1 MNLVIITSIFQIC
14 IGFIGLVC
22 IAIPFSQNRSSIN
35 YKHII
40 AAIFLQIILAFALLK
55 IPFIVQIFAYLS
67 EGVTALQAA
76 TQEGAQFVFGYLSNS
91 STSPFESSGT
101 GNAMIFAFQILP
113 LIIVI
118 SSLSALLWFWNIL
131 PLIIRAISKLFEK
144 LFNIGGP
151 IGLGATANIIMGQVE
166 APLLVRPYLSKMSE
180 KELLILMTAGMSTV
194 SGSIMIAL
202 VSMLAPQF
210 PDINL
215 IQHLVSASIL
225 SIPAAIMYANIM
237 IPSSE
242 VTNFDGNSVPK
253 VYDSSMDAITRGT
266 RDGLDICLNVG
277 AILIAFIAL
286 VSLLNS
292 LLGILGGWIGI
303 SDLSLQLILGFIFF
317 PIVWLMGV
325 PLSETLASAE
335 LLGLK
340 TALNEFVAYGALA
353 NIEPGALSDR
363 SKLITLYALCGFAN
377 FSSVGILVSGIGAM
391 APERKNDLIKVSI
404 KALIGATL
412 ASCMTGLVIGI
423 F

>member
-1 MNLVIITSIFQIC
+1 MNVLNLIQIV
-14 IGFIGLVC
+14 IGFIGLIL
-22 IAIPFSQNRSSIN
+22 IAIPFSNNKSSIN
-35 YKHII
+35 IKHIF
-40 AAIFLQIILAFALLK
+40 AAIILQIILAFALIK

-67 EGVTALQAA
+67 EGVTALQTA
-76 TQEGAQFVFGYLSNS
+76 TQEGAEFVFGYLSNS
-91 STSPFESSGT
+91 SSSPFENSGT
-101 GNAMIFAFQILP
+101 GNSMIFAFQILP

-118 SSLSALLWFWNIL
+118 SALSALLWFWNIL
-131 PLIIRAISKLFEK
+131 PLIIRAISKVFEK

-166 APLLVRPYLSKMSE
+166 APLLVKPYLSRMTE

-237 IPSSE
+237 IPSNE
-242 VTNFDGNSVPK
+242 VTNFDGSSVPK

-266 RDGLDICLNVG
+266 KDGLDICLNVA

-292 LLGILGGWIGI
+292 ILGICGGWIGI
-303 SDLSLQLILGFIFF
+303 SDLSLQLILGYIFF

-353 NIEPGALSDR
+353 NIEPGILSER

-377 FSSVGILVSGIGAM
+377 FSSVGILVSGISAM
-391 APERKNDLIKVSI
+391 APERKNDLIKVSL

>member
-1 MNLVIITSIFQIC
+1 MTITSILQIL
-14 IGFIGLVC
+14 IGFVGLVC
-22 IAIPFSQNRSSIN
+22 IAIPFSQNRTSIN
-35 YKHII
+35 YRYIFVAII
-40 AAIFLQIILAFALLK
+40 FQIILAFALLK

-67 EGVTALQAA
+67 DGVSSLQAA
-76 TQEGAQFVFGYLSNS
+76 TQEGAEFVFGYLSNS
-91 STSPFESSGT
+91 SNSPFEASGT
-101 GNAMIFAFQILP
+101 GNSMIFAFQILP

-131 PLIIRAISKLFEK
+131 PLIIRAVSKVFEK

-166 APLLVRPYLSKMSE
+166 APLLVRPYLSRMSE

-202 VSMLAPQF
+202 VSMLQPQF
-210 PDINL
+210 PDLNL

-237 IPSSE
+237 IPSAE
-242 VTNFDGNSVPK
+242 VTNFDGNSIPK

-292 LLGILGGWIGI
+292 ILGIAGGWVGI
-303 SDLSLQLILGFIFF
+303 TDLSLQLILGYMFF
-317 PIVWLMGV
+317 PIVWLMGI

-353 NIEPGALSDR
+353 NIEPGILSER

-377 FSSVGILVSGIGAM
+377 FSSVGILVSGISAM
-391 APERKNDLIKVSI
+391 APERKNDLIKVSL
-404 KALIGATL
+404 KALVGATL

>member
-1 MNLVIITSIFQIC
+1 MTITSLFQII
-14 IGFIGLVC
+14 IGFVGLVC

-35 YKHII
+35 YRHIF
-40 AAIFLQIILAFALLK
+40 AAIILQIILAFALLK

-76 TQEGAQFVFGYLSNS
+76 TQEGAEFVFGYLSNS

-101 GNAMIFAFQILP
+101 GNSMIFAFQILP

-131 PLIIRAISKLFEK
+131 PLIIRAISKIFEK

-303 SDLSLQLILGFIFF
+303 TDLSLQLILGYIFF

-353 NIEPGALSDR
+353 NIDPDALSDR

-377 FSSVGILVSGIGAM
+377 FSSVGILVSGISAM

>member
-1 MNLVIITSIFQIC
+1 MTIISFLQII

-22 IAIPFSQNRSSIN
+22 IAIPFSKNKSSIN
-35 YKHII
+35 YRHIFV
-40 AAIFLQIILAFALLK
+40 AIIFQIILAFALLK

-67 EGVTALQAA
+67 DGVTSLQSA
-76 TQEGAQFVFGYLSNS
+76 TQEGAEFVFGYLSNTS
-91 STSPFESSGT
+91 ASPFESSGA
-101 GNAMIFAFQILP
+101 GNSMIFAFQILP

-131 PLIIRAISKLFEK
+131 PLIIRAISKVFEK

-151 IGLGATANIIMGQVE
+151 IGLAATANIIMGQVE

-202 VSMLAPQF
+202 VSMLQPQF

-242 VTNFDGNSVPK
+242 VTNFDGDSVPK

-292 LLGILGGWIGI
+292 ILGIAGGWVGI
-303 SDLSLQLILGFIFF
+303 SDLSLQLILGYMFF

-353 NIEPGALSDR
+353 NIEPGVLSER
-363 SKLITLYALCGFAN
+363 SKLITLYGLCGFAN
-377 FSSVGILVSGIGAM
+377 FSSVGILVSGISAM
-391 APERKNDLIKVSI
+391 APERKNDLIKVSL

>member
-1 MNLVIITSIFQIC
+1 MTMPTILQII

-22 IAIPFSQNRSSIN
+22 IAIPFSQNKSAIN
-35 YKHII
+35 YRHILI
-40 AAIFLQIILAFALLK
+40 AIIFQLLLAFALIK

-67 EGVTALQAA
+67 DGVTALQAA
-76 TQEGAQFVFGYLSNS
+76 TQEGSEFVFGYLSNTTTAPFENS
-91 STSPFESSGT
+91 ST
-101 GNAMIFAFQILP
+101 GNSIIFAFQILP
-113 LIIVI
+113 LIVVI

-131 PLIIRAISKLFEK
+131 PLIIRAISRVFEK

-166 APLLVRPYLSKMSE
+166 APLLIRPYLSKMSK

-202 VSMLAPQF
+202 VSMLQPQF
-210 PDINL
+210 PEVNL

-237 IPSSE
+237 MPSSEE
-242 VTNFDGNSVPK
+242 VTNFVGDEVPK
-253 VYDSSMDAITRGT
+253 VYDSSMDAVTRGT
-266 RDGLDICLNVG
+266 RDGLEICLNVG

-292 LLGILGGWIGI
+292 ILGIVGGWVGF
-303 SDLSLQLILGFIFF
+303 SNLSLQLILGYIFF

-325 PLSETLASAE
+325 PFEETLASAE

-353 NIEPGALSDR
+353 NIDPGVLSDR
-363 SKLITLYALCGFAN
+363 SKLITLYGLCGFAN
-377 FSSVGILVSGIGAM
+377 FSSIGILVSGIGAM

>member
-1 MNLVIITSIFQIC
+1 MNVLNLIQII
-14 IGFIGLVC
+14 IGFIGLIL
-22 IAIPFSQNRSSIN
+22 IAIPFSNNKSSIN
-35 YKHII
+35 IKHIF
-40 AAIFLQIILAFALLK
+40 AAIILQIILAFALIK

-67 EGVTALQAA
+67 EGVTALQTA
-76 TQEGAQFVFGYLSNS
+76 TQEGAEFVFGYLSNS
-91 STSPFESSGT
+91 SSSPFENSGT
-101 GNAMIFAFQILP
+101 GNSMIFAFQILP

-118 SSLSALLWFWNIL
+118 SALSALLWFWNIL
-131 PLIIRAISKLFEK
+131 PLIIRAISKVFEK

-166 APLLVRPYLSKMSE
+166 APLLVKPYLSRMTE

-237 IPSSE
+237 IPSNE
-242 VTNFDGNSVPK
+242 VTNFDGSSVPK

-266 RDGLDICLNVG
+266 KDGLDICLNVA

-292 LLGILGGWIGI
+292 ILGICGGWIGI
-303 SDLSLQLILGFIFF
+303 SNLSLQLILGYIFF

-353 NIEPGALSDR
+353 NIEPGILSER

-377 FSSVGILVSGIGAM
+377 FSSVGILVSGISAM
-391 APERKNDLIKVSI
+391 APERKNDLIKVSL

>member
-1 MNLVIITSIFQIC
+1 MAMPTILQII

-22 IAIPFSQNRSSIN
+22 IAIPFSQNKSAIN
-35 YKHII
+35 YRHILI
-40 AAIFLQIILAFALLK
+40 AIIFQLLLAFALIK

-67 EGVTALQAA
+67 DGVTALQAA
-76 TQEGAQFVFGYLSNS
+76 TQEGSEFVFGYLSNPTTAPFENS
-91 STSPFESSGT
+91 ST
-101 GNAMIFAFQILP
+101 GNSIIFAFQILP
-113 LIIVI
+113 LIVVI

-131 PLIIRAISKLFEK
+131 PLIIRAISRVFEK

-166 APLLVRPYLSKMSE
+166 APLLVRPYLSTMSK

-202 VSMLAPQF
+202 VSMLQPQF
-210 PDINL
+210 PEVNL

-237 IPSSE
+237 MPSSEE
-242 VTNFDGNSVPK
+242 VTNFVGDEVPK
-253 VYDSSMDAITRGT
+253 VYDSSMDAVTRGT
-266 RDGLDICLNVG
+266 RDGLEICLNVG

-286 VSLLNS
+286 VSLFNS
-292 LLGILGGWIGI
+292 ILGIVGGWVGF
-303 SDLSLQLILGFIFF
+303 SNLSLQLILGYIFF

-325 PLSETLASAE
+325 PLEETFASAE

-353 NIEPGALSDR
+353 NIDPGVLSDR
-363 SKLITLYALCGFAN
+363 SKLITLYGLCGFAN
-377 FSSVGILVSGIGAM
+377 FSSIGILVSGIGAM

>member
-1 MNLVIITSIFQIC
+1 MTVLNIIQAI

-22 IAIPFSQNRSSIN
+22 IAIPFSNNKSSIN
-35 YKHII
+35 FKHIFV
-40 AAIFLQIILAFALLK
+40 AIILQILLAFALVK
-55 IPFIVQIFAYLS
+55 IPFIVQIFSYLS
-67 EGVTALQAA
+67 DGVSALQTA
-76 TQEGAQFVFGYLSNS
+76 TQEGAEFVFGYLSNNS
-91 STSPFESSGT
+91 MSPFEDSGT
-101 GNAMIFAFQILP
+101 GNSMIFAFQILP

-118 SSLSALLWFWNIL
+118 SALSALLWFWNVL
-131 PLIIRAISKLFEK
+131 PLIIRAISKIFEK

-166 APLLVRPYLSKMSE
+166 APLLVKPYLSRMTE

-210 PDINL
+210 PDTNL

-237 IPSSE
+237 IPSNE
-242 VTNFDGNSVPK
+242 VTNFDGASVPK

-266 RDGLDICLNVG
+266 KDGLDICLNVA

-292 LLGILGGWIGI
+292 ILSICGSWVGI
-303 SDLSLQLILGFIFF
+303 SDLSLQLILGYIFF

-340 TALNEFVAYGALA
+340 TVLNEFVAYGALA
-353 NIEPGALSDR
+353 NIEPGILSER

-377 FSSVGILVSGIGAM
+377 FSSVGILVSGISAM
-391 APERKNDLIKVSI
+391 APERKNDLIKVSL

>member
-1 MNLVIITSIFQIC
+1 MTMPTILQII

-22 IAIPFSQNRSSIN
+22 IAIPFSQNKSAIN
-35 YKHII
+35 YRHILI
-40 AAIFLQIILAFALLK
+40 AIIFQLLLAFALIK

-67 EGVTALQAA
+67 DGVTALQAA
-76 TQEGAQFVFGYLSNS
+76 TQEGSEFVFGYLSNTTTAPFENS
-91 STSPFESSGT
+91 ST
-101 GNAMIFAFQILP
+101 GNSIIFAFQILP

-131 PLIIRAISKLFEK
+131 PLIIRAISRVSEK

-166 APLLVRPYLSKMSE
+166 APLLIRPYLSKMSK

-202 VSMLAPQF
+202 VSMLQPQF
-210 PDINL
+210 PEVNL

-237 IPSSE
+237 MPSSEE
-242 VTNFDGNSVPK
+242 VTNFDGDAVPK
-253 VYDSSMDAITRGT
+253 VYDSSMDAVTRGT
-266 RDGLDICLNVG
+266 RDGLEICLNVG

-292 LLGILGGWIGI
+292 ILGIVGGWVGF
-303 SDLSLQLILGFIFF
+303 SNLSLQLILGYIFF

-325 PLSETLASAE
+325 PFEETLASAE

-353 NIEPGALSDR
+353 NIDPGVLSDR
-363 SKLITLYALCGFAN
+363 SKLITLYGLCGFAN
-377 FSSVGILVSGIGAM
+377 FSSIGILVSGIGAM

>member
-1 MNLVIITSIFQIC
+1 MTIISFLQII

-22 IAIPFSQNRSSIN
+22 IAIPFSKNKSSIN
-35 YKHII
+35 YRHIFV
-40 AAIFLQIILAFALLK
+40 AIIFQIILAFALLK

-67 EGVTALQAA
+67 DGVTSLQSA
-76 TQEGAQFVFGYLSNS
+76 TQEGAEFVFGYLSNTS
-91 STSPFESSGT
+91 ASPFESSGA
-101 GNAMIFAFQILP
+101 GNSMIFAFQILP

-131 PLIIRAISKLFEK
+131 PLIIRAISKVFEK

-151 IGLGATANIIMGQVE
+151 IGLAATANIIMGQVE

-202 VSMLAPQF
+202 VSMLQPQF

-237 IPSSE
+237 IPSAE
-242 VTNFDGNSVPK
+242 VTNFDGDSVPK

-292 LLGILGGWIGI
+292 ILGIAGGWVGI
-303 SDLSLQLILGFIFF
+303 SDLSLQLILGYMFF

-353 NIEPGALSDR
+353 NIEPGALSER
-363 SKLITLYALCGFAN
+363 SKLITLYGLCGFAN
-377 FSSVGILVSGIGAM
+377 FSSVGILVSGISAM
-391 APERKNDLIKVSI
+391 APERKNDLIKVSL

>member
-1 MNLVIITSIFQIC
+1 MTITSILQIL
-14 IGFIGLVC
+14 IGFVGLVC

-35 YKHII
+35 YRYIFVAII
-40 AAIFLQIILAFALLK
+40 FQIILAFALLK

-67 EGVTALQAA
+67 DGVSSLQAA
-76 TQEGAQFVFGYLSNS
+76 TQEGAEFVFGYLSNS
-91 STSPFESSGT
+91 SNSPFEASGA
-101 GNAMIFAFQILP
+101 GNSMIFAFQILP

-131 PLIIRAISKLFEK
+131 PLIIRAVSKVFEK

-166 APLLVRPYLSKMSE
+166 APLLVRPYLSRMSE

-202 VSMLAPQF
+202 VSMLQPQF
-210 PDINL
+210 PDLNL

-237 IPSSE
+237 IPSAE
-242 VTNFDGNSVPK
+242 VTNFDGNSIPK

-292 LLGILGGWIGI
+292 ILGIAGSWIGI
-303 SDLSLQLILGFIFF
+303 TDLSLQLILGYMFF
-317 PIVWLMGV
+317 PIVWLMGI

-353 NIEPGALSDR
+353 NIEPGVLSER
-363 SKLITLYALCGFAN
+363 SKLITLYGLCGFAN
-377 FSSVGILVSGIGAM
+377 FSSVGILVSGISAM
-391 APERKNDLIKVSI
+391 APERKNDLIKVSL
-404 KALIGATL
+404 KALVGATL

>member
-1 MNLVIITSIFQIC
+1 MTITSILQIL
-14 IGFIGLVC
+14 IGFVGLVC
-22 IAIPFSQNRSSIN
+22 IAIPFSQNRTSIN
-35 YKHII
+35 YRYIFVAII
-40 AAIFLQIILAFALLK
+40 FQIILAFALLK

-67 EGVTALQAA
+67 DGVSSLQAA
-76 TQEGAQFVFGYLSNS
+76 TQEGAEFVFGYLSNS
-91 STSPFESSGT
+91 SNSPFEASGA
-101 GNAMIFAFQILP
+101 GNSMIFAFQILP

-131 PLIIRAISKLFEK
+131 PLIIRAVSKVFEK

-166 APLLVRPYLSKMSE
+166 APLLVRPYLSRMSE

-202 VSMLAPQF
+202 VSMLQPQF
-210 PDINL
+210 PDLNL

-237 IPSSE
+237 IPSAE
-242 VTNFDGNSVPK
+242 VTNFDDNSIPK

-292 LLGILGGWIGI
+292 ILGIAGGWVGI
-303 SDLSLQLILGFIFF
+303 TDLSLQLILGYMFF
-317 PIVWLMGV
+317 PIVWLMGI

-353 NIEPGALSDR
+353 NIEPGILSER

-377 FSSVGILVSGIGAM
+377 FSSVGILVSGISAM
-391 APERKNDLIKVSI
+391 APERKNDLIKVSL
-404 KALIGATL
+404 KALVGATL

>member
-1 MNLVIITSIFQIC
+1 MLQII
-14 IGFIGLVC
+14 IGFIGMVC

-35 YKHII
+35 YRHIV
-40 AAIFLQIILAFALLK
+40 AAIVLQIILAFALLK

-67 EGVTALQAA
+67 EGVTALQSA
-76 TQEGAQFVFGYLSNS
+76 TQEGAEFVFGYLSNTS
-91 STSPFESSGT
+91 SSPFENSGT
-101 GNAMIFAFQILP
+101 GNSMIFAFQILP

-131 PLIIRAISKLFEK
+131 PLIIRAISKVFEK

-166 APLLVRPYLSKMSE
+166 APLLVRPYLSRMSE

-210 PDINL
+210 PDLNL

-237 IPSSE
+237 IPSAE

-292 LLGILGGWIGI
+292 LLAIFGGWIGI
-303 SDLSLQLILGFIFF
+303 SDLSLQLILGYIFF

-353 NIEPGALSDR
+353 NLEPDVLSER

-377 FSSVGILVSGIGAM
+377 FSSVGILVSGISAM
-391 APERKNDLIKVSI
+391 APERKNDLIKVSL
-404 KALIGATL
+404 KALVGATL

>member
-1 MNLVIITSIFQIC
+1 MSTTFILQII
-14 IGFIGLVC
+14 IGFVGLVC
-22 IAIPFSQNRSSIN
+22 IAIPFSQNRASIN
-35 YKHII
+35 YRHIL
-40 AAIFLQIILAFALLK
+40 AAIILQVVLAFALLK

-67 EGVTALQAA
+67 EGVTSLQTA
-76 TQEGAQFVFGYLSNS
+76 TQEGAEFVFGYLSNS
-91 STSPFESSGT
+91 STAPFESSGT
-101 GNAMIFAFQILP
+101 GNSMIFAFQILP

-131 PLIIRAISKLFEK
+131 PLIIRAISKIFEK

-151 IGLGATANIIMGQVE
+151 IGLGASANIIMGQVE
-166 APLLVRPYLSKMSE
+166 APLLVKPYLSRMTE

-237 IPSSE
+237 IPSNE
-242 VTNFDGNSVPK
+242 VTNFDGASVPK

-266 RDGLDICLNVG
+266 KDGLDICLNVA

-292 LLGILGGWIGI
+292 ILSICGGWIGI
-303 SDLSLQLILGFIFF
+303 SDLSLQLILGYIFF
-317 PIVWLMGV
+317 PIVWLMGI

-353 NIEPGALSDR
+353 NIEPGVLSDR

-377 FSSVGILVSGIGAM
+377 FSSVGILVSGISAM
-391 APERKNDLIKVSI
+391 APERKNDLIKVSL
-404 KALIGATL
+404 KALVGATL

>member
-1 MNLVIITSIFQIC
+1 MTITSIFQII

-35 YKHII
+35 YRHIV
-40 AAIFLQIILAFALLK
+40 AAIFLQITLAFALLK

-76 TQEGAQFVFGYLSNS
+76 TQEGAEFVFGYLSNS
-91 STSPFESSGT
+91 SSSPFEISGT
-101 GNAMIFAFQILP
+101 GNSMIFAFQILP

-118 SSLSALLWFWNIL
+118 SSLSALLWFWNVL
-131 PLIIRAISKLFEK
+131 PLIIRAISKIFEK

-166 APLLVRPYLSKMSE
+166 APLLVRPYLTKMTE

-242 VTNFDGNSVPK
+242 VTNFDGNTVPK

-303 SDLSLQLILGFIFF
+303 SDLSLQLILGYLFF

-353 NIEPGALSDR
+353 NLETGVLSDR

-377 FSSVGILVSGIGAM
+377 FSSVGILVSGISAM

>member
-1 MNLVIITSIFQIC
+1 MTMPTILQII

-22 IAIPFSQNRSSIN
+22 IAIPFSQNKSAIN
-35 YKHII
+35 YRHILI
-40 AAIFLQIILAFALLK
+40 AIIFQLLLAFALIK

-67 EGVTALQAA
+67 DGVTALQAA
-76 TQEGAQFVFGYLSNS
+76 TQEGSEFVFGYLSNTTTAPFENS
-91 STSPFESSGT
+91 ST
-101 GNAMIFAFQILP
+101 GNSIIFAFQILP

-131 PLIIRAISKLFEK
+131 PLIIRAISRVFEK

-166 APLLVRPYLSKMSE
+166 APLLIRPYLSKMSK

-202 VSMLAPQF
+202 VSMLQPQF
-210 PDINL
+210 PEVNL

-237 IPSSE
+237 MPSSEE
-242 VTNFDGNSVPK
+242 VTNFVGDAVPK
-253 VYDSSMDAITRGT
+253 VYDSSMDAVTRGT
-266 RDGLDICLNVG
+266 RDGLEICLNVG

-292 LLGILGGWIGI
+292 ILGIVGGWVGF
-303 SDLSLQLILGFIFF
+303 SNLSLQLILGYIFF

-325 PLSETLASAE
+325 PFEETLASAE

-353 NIEPGALSDR
+353 NIDPGVLSDR
-363 SKLITLYALCGFAN
+363 SKLITLYGLCGFAN
-377 FSSVGILVSGIGAM
+377 FSSIGILVSGIGAM

>member
-1 MNLVIITSIFQIC
+1 MTITSIFQII

-35 YKHII
+35 YRHIV
-40 AAIFLQIILAFALLK
+40 AAIFLQITLAFALLK

-76 TQEGAQFVFGYLSNS
+76 TQEGAEFVFGYLSNS
-91 STSPFESSGT
+91 STSPFEISGT
-101 GNAMIFAFQILP
+101 GNSMIFAFQILP

-118 SSLSALLWFWNIL
+118 SSLSALLWFWNVL
-131 PLIIRAISKLFEK
+131 PLIIRAISKIFEK

-166 APLLVRPYLSKMSE
+166 APLLVRPYLTKMTE

-242 VTNFDGNSVPK
+242 VTNFDGNTVPK

-303 SDLSLQLILGFIFF
+303 SDLSLQLILGYLFF

-353 NIEPGALSDR
+353 NLETGVLSDR

-377 FSSVGILVSGIGAM
+377 FSSVGILVSGISAM

>member
-1 MNLVIITSIFQIC
+1 MTITFVLQII

-35 YKHII
+35 YRHIV
-40 AAIFLQIILAFALLK
+40 AAIFLQVILAFALLK

-76 TQEGAQFVFGYLSNS
+76 TQEGAEFVFGYLSNS

-101 GNAMIFAFQILP
+101 GNSMIFAFQILP

-131 PLIIRAISKLFEK
+131 PLIIRAISKVFEK

-166 APLLVRPYLSKMSE
+166 APLLVRPYLSKMTE

-210 PDINL
+210 PGINL

-225 SIPAAIMYANIM
+225 SIPAAIMFANIM

-303 SDLSLQLILGFIFF
+303 SDLSLQLILGYIFF

-353 NIEPGALSDR
+353 NLETGVLSDR

-377 FSSVGILVSGIGAM
+377 FSSVGILVSGISAM
-391 APERKNDLIKVSI
+391 APERKNDLIKVSV

>member
-1 MNLVIITSIFQIC
+1 MTMSSILQII

-22 IAIPFSQNRSSIN
+22 IAIPFSQNKSSIN
-35 YKHII
+35 YRHIV
-40 AAIFLQIILAFALLK
+40 AAIFLQVILAFALLK

-76 TQEGAQFVFGYLSNS
+76 TQEGAEFVFGYLSNS
-91 STSPFESSGT
+91 STSPFEISGT
-101 GNAMIFAFQILP
+101 GNSMIFAFQILP

-131 PLIIRAISKLFEK
+131 PLIIRAISKIFEK

-166 APLLVRPYLSKMSE
+166 APLLVRPYLSKMTE

-210 PDINL
+210 PDVNL

-292 LLGILGGWIGI
+292 LLGILGGWIGV
-303 SDLSLQLILGFIFF
+303 SDLSLQLILGYIFF

-335 LLGLK
+335 LLGVK

-353 NIEPGALSDR
+353 NLETGVLSER

-377 FSSVGILVSGIGAM
+377 FSSVGILVSGISAM
-391 APERKNDLIKVSI
+391 APERKNDLIKVSV

>member
-1 MNLVIITSIFQIC
+1 MTTLNIIQAI

-22 IAIPFSQNRSSIN
+22 IAIPFSNNMSSIN
-35 YKHII
+35 INHIF
-40 AAIFLQIILAFALLK
+40 AAIILQIFLAFALIK

-67 EGVTALQAA
+67 EGVTALQTA
-76 TQEGAQFVFGYLSNS
+76 TQEGAEFVFGYLSNS
-91 STSPFESSGT
+91 SSSPFENSGS
-101 GNAMIFAFQILP
+101 GNSMIFAFQILP

-118 SSLSALLWFWNIL
+118 SALSALLWFWNIL
-131 PLIIRAISKLFEK
+131 PLIIRAISKVFEK

-166 APLLVRPYLSKMSE
+166 APLLVKPYLSRMTE

-210 PDINL
+210 PDTNL

-237 IPSSE
+237 IPSNE
-242 VTNFDGNSVPK
+242 VTNFDGASVPK
-253 VYDSSMDAITRGT
+253 VYESSMDAITRGT
-266 RDGLDICLNVG
+266 KDGLDICLNVA

-292 LLGILGGWIGI
+292 ILGICGGWIGI
-303 SDLSLQLILGFIFF
+303 SDLSLQLILGYIFF

-353 NIEPGALSDR
+353 NIEPGILSER

-377 FSSVGILVSGIGAM
+377 FSSVGILVSGISAM
-391 APERKNDLIKVSI
+391 APERKNDLIKVSL

>member
-1 MNLVIITSIFQIC
+1 MSITSLLQII
-14 IGFIGLVC
+14 IGFVGLVC
-22 IAIPFSQNRSSIN
+22 IAVPFSQNISSIN
-35 YKHII
+35 YRHIF
-40 AAIFLQIILAFALLK
+40 AAIILQIVLAFALLK

-76 TQEGAQFVFGYLSNS
+76 TQEGAEFVFGYLSNS

-101 GNAMIFAFQILP
+101 GNSMIFAFQILP

-131 PLIIRAISKLFEK
+131 PLIIRAISKIFEK

-292 LLGILGGWIGI
+292 LLGIFGGWVGI
-303 SDLSLQLILGFIFF
+303 SDLSLQLILGYIFF

-353 NIEPGALSDR
+353 KIEPGVLSDR

-377 FSSVGILVSGIGAM
+377 FSSVGILVSGISAM
-391 APERKNDLIKVSI
+391 APERKNDLIKVSL
-404 KALIGATL
+404 KALVGATL

>member
-1 MNLVIITSIFQIC
+1 MTITSLFQIC

-40 AAIFLQIILAFALLK
+40 AAIFLQITLAFALLK

-292 LLGILGGWIGI
+292 LLGILGAWIGI

-353 NIEPGALSDR
+353 NIEPGALSER

>member
-1 MNLVIITSIFQIC
+1 MTISSILQIL
-14 IGFIGLVC
+14 IGFVGLVC

-35 YKHII
+35 YRYIFV
-40 AAIFLQIILAFALLK
+40 AIVFQIILAFALLK

-67 EGVTALQAA
+67 NGVSSLQAA
-76 TQEGAQFVFGYLSNS
+76 TQEGAEFVFGYLSNTS
-91 STSPFESSGT
+91 NSPFEASGA
-101 GNAMIFAFQILP
+101 GNSMIFAFQILP

-131 PLIIRAISKLFEK
+131 PLIIRAVSKVFEK

-166 APLLVRPYLSKMSE
+166 APLLVRPYLSRMSE

-202 VSMLAPQF
+202 VSMLQPQF
-210 PDINL
+210 PDLNL

-237 IPSSE
+237 IPSAE
-242 VTNFDGNSVPK
+242 VTNFDGNSIPK

-292 LLGILGGWIGI
+292 ILGIAGSWVGI
-303 SDLSLQLILGFIFF
+303 TDLSLQLILGYMFF
-317 PIVWLMGV
+317 PIVWLMGI

-353 NIEPGALSDR
+353 NIEPGVLSER

-377 FSSVGILVSGIGAM
+377 FSSVGILVSGISAM
-391 APERKNDLIKVSI
+391 APERKNDLIKVSL
-404 KALIGATL
+404 KALVGATL

>member
-1 MNLVIITSIFQIC
+1 MTITSILQII
-14 IGFIGLVC
+14 IGFIGLIC
-22 IAIPFSQNRSSIN
+22 IAVPFSQNKSSIN
-35 YKHII
+35 YRHIV
-40 AAIFLQIILAFALLK
+40 AAIFLQIVLAFALLK

-76 TQEGAQFVFGYLSNS
+76 TQEGAEFVFGYLSNS

-101 GNAMIFAFQILP
+101 GNSMIFAFQILP

-131 PLIIRAISKLFEK
+131 PLIIRAISKIFEK

-166 APLLVRPYLSKMSE
+166 APLLVRPYLSKMTE

-210 PDINL
+210 PDVNL

-237 IPSSE
+237 IPSSD

-303 SDLSLQLILGFIFF
+303 SDLSLQLILGYIFF

-335 LLGLK
+335 LLGVK

-353 NIEPGALSDR
+353 NLETGVLSDR

-377 FSSVGILVSGIGAM
+377 FSSVGILVSGISAM
-391 APERKNDLIKVSI
+391 APERKNDLIKVSV

>member
-1 MNLVIITSIFQIC
+1 MTITSILQIL

-35 YKHII
+35 YRYIFV
-40 AAIFLQIILAFALLK
+40 AIVFQIILAFALLK
-55 IPFIVQIFAYLS
+55 IPFIVQVFAYLS
-67 EGVTALQAA
+67 DGVSSLQAA
-76 TQEGAQFVFGYLSNS
+76 TQEGAEFVFGYLSNS
-91 STSPFESSGT
+91 SNSPFEPSGA
-101 GNAMIFAFQILP
+101 GNSMIFAFQILP

-131 PLIIRAISKLFEK
+131 PLIISAISKIFEK

-166 APLLVRPYLSKMSE
+166 APLLVRPYLSRMSE

-202 VSMLAPQF
+202 VSMLQPQF
-210 PDINL
+210 PDLNL

-237 IPSSE
+237 IPSAE
-242 VTNFDGNSVPK
+242 VTNFDGNAIPK
-253 VYDSSMDAITRGT
+253 VYESSMDAITRGT

-292 LLGILGGWIGI
+292 ILGIAGGWIGI
-303 SDLSLQLILGFIFF
+303 SDLSLQLILGYMFF

-353 NIEPGALSDR
+353 NIEPGVLSER
-363 SKLITLYALCGFAN
+363 SKLITLYGLCGFAN
-377 FSSVGILVSGIGAM
+377 FSSVGILVSGISAM
-391 APERKNDLIKVSI
+391 APERKNDLIKVSL
-404 KALIGATL
+404 KALVGATL

>member
-1 MNLVIITSIFQIC
+1 MTITSILQIL
-14 IGFIGLVC
+14 IGFVGLVC

-35 YKHII
+35 YRYIFV
-40 AAIFLQIILAFALLK
+40 AIVFQIILAFALLK

-67 EGVTALQAA
+67 DGVSSLQAA
-76 TQEGAQFVFGYLSNS
+76 TQEGAEFVFGYLSNS
-91 STSPFESSGT
+91 SNSPFEPSGA
-101 GNAMIFAFQILP
+101 GNSMIFAFQILP

-131 PLIIRAISKLFEK
+131 PLIISAISKIFEK

-166 APLLVRPYLSKMSE
+166 APLLVRPYLSRMSE

-202 VSMLAPQF
+202 VSMLQPQF
-210 PDINL
+210 PDLNL

-237 IPSSE
+237 IPSAE
-242 VTNFDGNSVPK
+242 VTNFDGNAIPK

-292 LLGILGGWIGI
+292 ILGIAGGWIGI
-303 SDLSLQLILGFIFF
+303 SDLSLQLILGYMFF

-353 NIEPGALSDR
+353 NIEPGVLSER
-363 SKLITLYALCGFAN
+363 SKLITLYGLCGFAN
-377 FSSVGILVSGIGAM
+377 FSSVGILVSGISAM
-391 APERKNDLIKVSI
+391 APERKNDLIKVSL
-404 KALIGATL
+404 KALVGATL

>member
-1 MNLVIITSIFQIC
+1 MTITYILQIL
-14 IGFIGLVC
+14 IGFVGLVC
-22 IAIPFSQNRSSIN
+22 IAIPFSQNRTSIN
-35 YKHII
+35 YRYIFVAII
-40 AAIFLQIILAFALLK
+40 FQIILAFALLK

-67 EGVTALQAA
+67 DGVSSLQAA
-76 TQEGAQFVFGYLSNS
+76 TQEGAEFVFGYLSNS
-91 STSPFESSGT
+91 SNSPFEASGA
-101 GNAMIFAFQILP
+101 GNSMIFAFQILP

-131 PLIIRAISKLFEK
+131 PLIIRAVSKVFEK

-166 APLLVRPYLSKMSE
+166 APLLVRPYLSRMSE

-202 VSMLAPQF
+202 VSMLQPQF
-210 PDINL
+210 PDLNL

-237 IPSSE
+237 IPSAE
-242 VTNFDGNSVPK
+242 VTNFDGNSIPK

-292 LLGILGGWIGI
+292 ILGIAGGWVGI
-303 SDLSLQLILGFIFF
+303 TDLSLQLILGYVFF
-317 PIVWLMGV
+317 PIVWLMGI

-353 NIEPGALSDR
+353 NIEPGVLSER

-377 FSSVGILVSGIGAM
+377 FSSVGILVSGISAM
-391 APERKNDLIKVSI
+391 APERKNDLIKVSL
-404 KALIGATL
+404 KALVGATL

>member
-1 MNLVIITSIFQIC
+1 MTIISILQIF

-22 IAIPFSQNRSSIN
+22 MAIPFSQNRSSIN
-35 YKHII
+35 YRYIFVAII
-40 AAIFLQIILAFALLK
+40 FQIILAFALLK

-67 EGVTALQAA
+67 SGVSSLQAA
-76 TQEGAQFVFGYLSNS
+76 TQEGAEFVFGYLSNTS
-91 STSPFESSGT
+91 SSPFESSGA
-101 GNAMIFAFQILP
+101 GNSMIFAFQILP

-131 PLIIRAISKLFEK
+131 PLIIRAVSKVFEK

-166 APLLVRPYLSKMSE
+166 APLLVRPYLSRMSE

-202 VSMLAPQF
+202 VSMLQPQF
-210 PDINL
+210 PDLNL

-237 IPSSE
+237 IPSAE
-242 VTNFDGNSVPK
+242 VTNFDGNSIPK

-292 LLGILGGWIGI
+292 ILGIAGGWVGI
-303 SDLSLQLILGFIFF
+303 TNLSLQLILGYMFF
-317 PIVWLMGV
+317 PIVWLMGI

-353 NIEPGALSDR
+353 NIEPGVLSER

-377 FSSVGILVSGIGAM
+377 FSSVGILVSGISAM
-391 APERKNDLIKVSI
+391 APERKNDLIKVSL
-404 KALIGATL
+404 KALVGATL

>member
-1 MNLVIITSIFQIC
+1 MIITSILQIL
-14 IGFIGLVC
+14 IGFVGLVC

-35 YKHII
+35 YRYIFVAII
-40 AAIFLQIILAFALLK
+40 FQIILAFALLK

-67 EGVTALQAA
+67 DGVSSLQAA
-76 TQEGAQFVFGYLSNS
+76 TQEGAEFVFGYLSNS
-91 STSPFESSGT
+91 SNSPFEASGA
-101 GNAMIFAFQILP
+101 GNSMIFAFQILP

-131 PLIIRAISKLFEK
+131 PLIIRAVSKVFEK

-166 APLLVRPYLSKMSE
+166 APLLVRPYLSRMSE

-202 VSMLAPQF
+202 VSMLQPQF
-210 PDINL
+210 PDLNL

-242 VTNFDGNSVPK
+242 VTNFDGNSIPK

-292 LLGILGGWIGI
+292 ILGIAGSWVGI
-303 SDLSLQLILGFIFF
+303 TDLSLQLILGYMFF
-317 PIVWLMGV
+317 PIVWLMGI

-353 NIEPGALSDR
+353 NIEPGVLSER

-377 FSSVGILVSGIGAM
+377 FSSVGILVSGISAM
-391 APERKNDLIKVSI
+391 APERKNDLIKVSL
-404 KALIGATL
+404 KALVGATL
-412 ASCMTGLVIGI
+412 ASCMTGLVIGM

>member
-1 MNLVIITSIFQIC
+1 MTGLFISQVI

-22 IAIPFSQNRSSIN
+22 LAIPFSNNISAIN
-35 YKHII
+35 FRYIF
-40 AAIFLQIILAFALLK
+40 AAILLQLLLAFALLK
-55 IPFIVQIFAYLS
+55 IPFIVQVFANLS
-67 EGVTALQAA
+67 DGVAALQAA
-76 TQEGAQFVFGYLSNS
+76 TQEGAEFVFGYLSNAEEL
-91 STSPFESSGT
+91 PFELSGY
-101 GNAMIFAFQILP
+101 GNTMIFAFQILP

-131 PLIIRAISKLFEK
+131 PMIIRAISKIFEK

-151 IGLGATANIIMGQVE
+151 IGLGATANIVMGQVE
-166 APLLVRPYLSKMSE
+166 APLLIRPYLSKMSE

-202 VSMLAPQF
+202 VSMLNFQF
-210 PDINL
+210 PDVNL

-242 VTNFDGNSVPK
+242 VTHFDGESVPK
-253 VYDSSMDAITRGT
+253 VYDNSMDAITKGT
-266 RDGLDICLNVG
+266 RDGLEICLNVA

-292 LLGILGGWIGI
+292 LLGIFGNWIGI
-303 SDLSLQLILGFIFF
+303 TELSLQLILSYLFF

-353 NIEPGALSDR
+353 NIEPGILSDR

-377 FSSVGILVSGIGAM
+377 FSSVGILVSGISAM
-391 APERKNDLIKVSI
+391 APERKNDLIKVSF
-404 KALIGATL
+404 KALVGATL

>member
-1 MNLVIITSIFQIC
+1 MTITSILQIL
-14 IGFIGLVC
+14 IGFVGLVC

-35 YKHII
+35 YRYIFVAII
-40 AAIFLQIILAFALLK
+40 FQIILAFALLK

-67 EGVTALQAA
+67 DGVSSLQAA
-76 TQEGAQFVFGYLSNS
+76 TQEGAEFVFGYLSNS
-91 STSPFESSGT
+91 SNSPFEASGA
-101 GNAMIFAFQILP
+101 GNSMIFAFQILP

-131 PLIIRAISKLFEK
+131 PLIIRAVSKVFEK

-166 APLLVRPYLSKMSE
+166 APLLVRPYLSRMSE

-202 VSMLAPQF
+202 VSMLQPQF
-210 PDINL
+210 PELNL

-237 IPSSE
+237 IPSAE
-242 VTNFDGNSVPK
+242 VTNFDGNSIPK

-292 LLGILGGWIGI
+292 ILGIAGSWVGI
-303 SDLSLQLILGFIFF
+303 TDLSLQLILGYMFF
-317 PIVWLMGV
+317 PIVWLMGI

-353 NIEPGALSDR
+353 NIEPGILSER

-377 FSSVGILVSGIGAM
+377 FSSVGILVSGISAM
-391 APERKNDLIKVSI
+391 APERKNDLIKVSL
-404 KALIGATL
+404 KALVGATL

>member
-1 MNLVIITSIFQIC
+1 MTITSILQIL
-14 IGFIGLVC
+14 IGFVGLVC

-35 YKHII
+35 YRYIFVAII
-40 AAIFLQIILAFALLK
+40 FQIILAFALLK

-67 EGVTALQAA
+67 DGVSSLQAA
-76 TQEGAQFVFGYLSNS
+76 TQEGAEFVFGYLSNS
-91 STSPFESSGT
+91 SNSPFEASGA
-101 GNAMIFAFQILP
+101 GNSMIFAFQILP

-131 PLIIRAISKLFEK
+131 PLIIRAVSKVFEK

-166 APLLVRPYLSKMSE
+166 APLLVRPYLSRMSE

-202 VSMLAPQF
+202 VSMLQPQF
-210 PDINL
+210 PDLNL

-237 IPSSE
+237 IPSAE
-242 VTNFDGNSVPK
+242 VTNFDGNSIPK

-292 LLGILGGWIGI
+292 ILGIAGGWVGI
-303 SDLSLQLILGFIFF
+303 SDLSLQLILGYMFF
-317 PIVWLMGV
+317 PIVWLMGI

-353 NIEPGALSDR
+353 NIEPGILSER

-377 FSSVGILVSGIGAM
+377 FSSVGILVSGISAM
-391 APERKNDLIKVSI
+391 APERKNDLIKVSL
-404 KALIGATL
+404 KALVGATL

>member
-1 MNLVIITSIFQIC
+1 MTITSILQIL

-22 IAIPFSQNRSSIN
+22 IAIPFPQNRSSIN
-35 YKHII
+35 YRYIFV
-40 AAIFLQIILAFALLK
+40 AIVFQIILAFALLK

-67 EGVTALQAA
+67 DGVSSLQAA
-76 TQEGAQFVFGYLSNS
+76 TQEGAEFVFGYLSNS
-91 STSPFESSGT
+91 SNSPFEPSGA
-101 GNAMIFAFQILP
+101 GNSMIFAFQILP

-131 PLIIRAISKLFEK
+131 PLIISAISKIFEK

-166 APLLVRPYLSKMSE
+166 APLLVRPYLSRMSE

-202 VSMLAPQF
+202 VSMLQPQF
-210 PDINL
+210 PDLNL

-237 IPSSE
+237 IPSAE
-242 VTNFDGNSVPK
+242 VTNFDGNAIPK

-292 LLGILGGWIGI
+292 ILGIAGGWIGI
-303 SDLSLQLILGFIFF
+303 SDLSLQLILGYMFF

-353 NIEPGALSDR
+353 NIEPGVLSER
-363 SKLITLYALCGFAN
+363 SKLITLYGLCGFAN
-377 FSSVGILVSGIGAM
+377 FSSVGILVSGISAM
-391 APERKNDLIKVSI
+391 APERKNDLIKVSL
-404 KALIGATL
+404 KALVGATL